1 MNKLIL
7 GLFSFL
13 FIFLISSSP
22 SLSAKRGIYIEGK
35 IKVIDGDT
43 IKMDGTSI
51 RLFGID
57 APEKNQ
63 ICVNKNNE
71 SYNCGSI
78 SKKALKKYVGR
89 EKIKCRYTEKDRYG
103 RILGTCYFPYDSS
116 KLSLNRYMV
125 HTGHAVAYK
134 RYSKRYLLDEQYA
147 KENKLGIWGGTFTE
161 PEKWRRIMN

>member
-1 MNKLIL
+1 MNRLIL

-13 FIFLISSSP
+13 FIFSIISSP
-22 SLSAKRGIYIEGK
+22 SLSAKRSIYIEGK

-78 SKKALKKYVGR
+78 STKALKKYVGR

-116 KLSLNRYMV
+116 KLSLNRHMV

-134 RYSKRYLLDEQYA
+134 RYSEKYLDAQNIA
-147 KENKLGIWGGTFTE
+147 KKAKVGIWQGKFDL
-161 PEKWRRIMN
+161 PEEWRKKNK

>member
-7 GLFSFL
+7 GLLSFL
-13 FIFLISSSP
+13 FIFSISSSP
-22 SLSAKRGIYIEGK
+22 SLSAKFNKYIEGK

-43 IKMDGTSI
+43 IKMDGTRI

-63 ICVNKNNE
+63 ICVNKNSE

-78 SKKALKKYVGR
+78 STKVLKRYVGR

-134 RYSKRYLLDEQYA
+134 RYSEKYLDSEKWA
-147 KENKLGIWGGTFTE
+147 KDNHLGMWQGNFE
-161 PEKWRRIMN
+161 RPEKWRTKYK

>member
-13 FIFLISSSP
+13 FFFSISSSP
-22 SLSAKRGIYIEGK
+22 SLSAKRAIYIEGK

-43 IKMDGTSI
+43 IKMDGTRI

-63 ICVNKNNE
+63 ICVNKNSE

-78 SKKALKKYVGR
+78 STKILKNMLEEKKSNVVIWKKTDTV
-89 EKIKCRYTEKDRYG
+89 E
-103 RILGTCYFPYDSS
+103 F
-116 KLSLNRYMV
+116 
-125 HTGHAVAYK
+125 
-134 RYSKRYLLDEQYA
+134 
-147 KENKLGIWGGTFTE
+147 
-161 PEKWRRIMN
+161 

>member
-1 MNKLIL
+1 MVRIPALCLNISGCPAPSGKLSTTL
-7 GLFSFL
+7 ETELLTSFAT
-13 FIFLISSSP
+13 SS
-22 SLSAKRGIYIEGK
+22 
-35 IKVIDGDT
+35 DGDT
-43 IKMDGTSI
+43 IKINGTRI

-78 SKKALKKYVGR
+78 STITLRRYVR
-89 EKIKCRYTEKDRYG
+89 KTKIKCRYTEKDRYG

-134 RYSKRYLLDEQYA
+134 RYSKKYLDSEKWA
-147 KENKLGIWGGTFTE
+147 KDNHLGMWQGNFE
-161 PEKWRRIMN
+161 RPEKWRTKYK

>member
-13 FIFLISSSP
+13 FIFSISSSP

-63 ICVNKNNE
+63 ICVNKNDE

-78 SKKALKKYVGR
+78 STKALKRYVGR
-89 EKIKCRYTEKDRYG
+89 KKIKCRYTEKDRYVE
-103 RILGTCYFPYDSS
+103 F
-116 KLSLNRYMV
+116 
-125 HTGHAVAYK
+125 
-134 RYSKRYLLDEQYA
+134 
-147 KENKLGIWGGTFTE
+147 
-161 PEKWRRIMN
+161 

>member
-1 MNKLIL
+1 MSLVKKLSLSLFSILIL
-7 GLFSFL
+7 
-13 FIFLISSSP
+13 
-22 SLSAKRGIYIEGK
+22 LSIPNLSVSAEKIIIGK
-35 IKVIDGDT
+35 AQVIDGDT
-43 IKMDGTSI
+43 IKIDGTSI

-63 ICVNKNNE
+63 LCVKKNDT
-71 SYNCGSI
+71 YNCGSI
-78 SKKALKKYVGR
+78 STKALKKYVGR
-89 EKIKCRYTEKDRYG
+89 EKIKCSYTEKDRYD
-103 RILGTCYFPYDSS
+103 RILGICYFPYDSS

-125 HTGHAVAYK
+125 HSGHAVAYK

>member
-1 MNKLIL
+1 MKKLTVC
-7 GLFSFL
+7 LFSFL

-22 SLSAKRGIYIEGK
+22 SLSAKRVMYIEGK

-43 IKMDGTSI
+43 IKIEGTSI

-78 SKKALKKYVGR
+78 STITLRRYVGR
-89 EKIKCRYTEKDRYG
+89 AKIKCRYTEKDRYG

-134 RYSKRYLLDEQYA
+134 RYSEKYLDSEKWA
-147 KENKLGIWGGTFTE
+147 KDNHLGMWQGNFE
-161 PEKWRRIMN
+161 RPEKWRTKYK

>member
-7 GLFSFL
+7 GLLSC
-13 FIFLISSSP
+13 FLIFSINSSP
-22 SLSAKRGIYIEGK
+22 SLSAKRSIYIEGK

-71 SYNCGSI
+71 SYNCGSL
-78 SKKALKKYVGR
+78 STKALKK
-89 EKIKCRYTEKDRYG
+89 
-103 RILGTCYFPYDSS
+103 
-116 KLSLNRYMV
+116 
-125 HTGHAVAYK
+125 
-134 RYSKRYLLDEQYA
+134 
-147 KENKLGIWGGTFTE
+147 
-161 PEKWRRIMN
+161 

>member
-13 FIFLISSSP
+13 FFFSISSSP
-22 SLSAKRGIYIEGK
+22 SLSAKRAIYIEGK

-43 IKMDGTSI
+43 IKMDGRSI

-63 ICVNKNNE
+63 NCVNKNNE

-78 SKKALKKYVGR
+78 STKALKRYVRR

-125 HTGHAVAYK
+125 YTGHAVAYK
-134 RYSKRYLLDEQYA
+134 RYSEKYLDS
-147 KENKLGIWGGTFTE
+147 
-161 PEKWRRIMN
+161 EKWAKDNHLGM

>member
-1 MNKLIL
+1 MNKLIV

-13 FIFLISSSP
+13 FIFSISSSP
-22 SLSAKRGIYIEGK
+22 SLSAKRGVYIEGK

-78 SKKALKKYVGR
+78 STITLRRYVR
-89 EKIKCRYTEKDRYG
+89 KTKIKCRYTEKDRYG

-125 HTGHAVAYK
+125 HTGHAVAYE
-134 RYSKRYLLDEQYA
+134 RYSKKYLDSEKWA
-147 KENKLGIWGGTFTE
+147 KDNYLGMWQGNFE
-161 PEKWRRIMN
+161 RPEKWRTKYK

>member
-7 GLFSFL
+7 GLLSFL
-13 FIFLISSSP
+13 FIFSISSSS
-22 SLSAKRGIYIEGK
+22 SLSAKFNKYIEGK

-43 IKMDGTSI
+43 IKMDGTRI

-78 SKKALKKYVGR
+78 STKALKKYVGR
-89 EKIKCRYTEKDRYG
+89 EKSNVVIRKKID
-103 RILGTCYFPYDSS
+103 
-116 KLSLNRYMV
+116 MV
-125 HTGHAVAYK
+125 
-134 RYSKRYLLDEQYA
+134 E
-147 KENKLGIWGGTFTE
+147 F
-161 PEKWRRIMN
+161 